1 MKRLLF
7 SAFARVWRLPQPISP
22 LCSPWGMMS
31 RRESRVSINFRQ
43 NDALLEFENF
53 KKKFLLANKHITK
66 LNSTLSVRIEE
77 LNAQIS
83 ALYVENLRLRASEIA
98 LATQLKKEKERSQRV
113 ISDAE
118 TATHALLKHFGVIR
132 KNFSIPPGKPSSPSK
147 HTQQAKQPPRK
158 PILDPDASPHV
169 NRLARAPNFPDIFEA
184 DEVVSDADDID
195 MESSPSPVM
204 RRKRSRS
211 SSSATSRLPVPSR
224 ASPPPPPP
232 PIVATIHVDV
242 DEHLLVLGKKR
253 ISRRQ
258 SGLLTVNTTPM
269 AGSSRSSSR
278 SEASSPRPPSPAFG
292 SPARREAGLAEE
304 EEEMA
309 AMNGDIDIAQEDV
322 EEELERTLRK
332 ERKRKSKLREIES
345 PPENVKSRHREKRRT
360 KDDDEFGSRSS
371 LHPIDMHNLADR
383 ERQRS
388 PDTDAPSSAMTQTS
402 TSTRPL
408 LSTPATTPAPYYL
421 PTPRSSS
428 PTPFMDPE
436 MPVPGGREKRTRKSI
451 NYAEPKLNTKMRKPE
466 PNPTSKRVSTSL
478 QQNPDNIPRSSLDA
492 APIDYT
498 TEGEPSI
505 KRRKSRPRLPP
516 EEEDESEGAQA
527 DAEFASGMSKSSW
540 VNTEGRRRSSQS
552 GKRLVEGDGGRRHSM
567 AV

>member
-1 MKRLLF
+1 
-7 SAFARVWRLPQPISP
+7 
-22 LCSPWGMMS
+22 
-31 RRESRVSINFRQ
+31 
-43 NDALLEFENF
+43 
-53 KKKFLLANKHITK
+53 
-66 LNSTLSVRIEE
+66 
-77 LNAQIS
+77 
-83 ALYVENLRLRASEIA
+83 
-98 LATQLKKEKERSQRV
+98 
-113 ISDAE
+113 
-118 TATHALLKHFGVIR
+118 
-132 KNFSIPPGKPSSPSK
+132 
-147 HTQQAKQPPRK
+147 
-158 PILDPDASPHV
+158 
-169 NRLARAPNFPDIFEA
+169 
-184 DEVVSDADDID
+184 

-360 KDDDEFGSRSS
+360 KDDDEFGGSHVAERSKSRLKDVTNSLGSRSS
-371 LHPIDMHNLADR
+371 LHPIDMHNLG
-383 ERQRS
+383 ES
-388 PDTDAPSSAMTQTS
+388 LHVYICP
-402 TSTRPL
+402 
-408 LSTPATTPAPYYL
+408 
-421 PTPRSSS
+421 
-428 PTPFMDPE
+428 
-436 MPVPGGREKRTRKSI
+436 
-451 NYAEPKLNTKMRKPE
+451 NKM
-466 PNPTSKRVSTSL
+466 
-478 QQNPDNIPRSSLDA
+478 
-492 APIDYT
+492 
-498 TEGEPSI
+498 
-505 KRRKSRPRLPP
+505 LPP
-516 EEEDESEGAQA
+516 GVLSSYPSLHQQIANGSGAQIL
-527 DAEFASGMSKSSW
+527 MH
-540 VNTEGRRRSSQS
+540 
-552 GKRLVEGDGGRRHSM
+552 RLLL
-567 AV
+567 